1 MTVPLTWAAVLAW
14 VAAAAVAAGG
24 ARAARRRAAARR
36 RLERMQPP
44 RLRPGGEPGT
54 RRPAG
59 GRLAPRIGL
68 VLASPAQRRVW
79 HERLG
84 QAGWAGTP
92 EAFLGRVAL
101 VSTAATVVCLL
112 LFAVWRIPWPRA
124 VAAAVAAGILVALL
138 LLVHLRTL
146 ADRRRAALVQELP
159 DVFDFLAVSMAAGLT
174 FDATLAHVVPQL
186 EGVAQQELRR
196 VLDDMR
202 VGMTRREAL
211 DALAARTGLAEL
223 ERLAALV
230 AQADTLGRGLSE
242 TLRSEAARMRGARL
256 TEART
261 RAGRLPIRMTFPIVL
276 FLFPALYVIL
286 LGPALLDLLHAVG
299 GRL

>member
-1 MTVPLTWAAVLAW
+1 VTVSLAEAAVAAWLA
-14 VAAAAVAAGG
+14 VAAVAAGG
-24 ARAARRRAAARR
+24 AWAARREAAARR
-36 RLERMQPP
+36 RRERM
-44 RLRPGGEPGT
+44 RPGGT
-54 RRPAG
+54 QVRRSGARDAAG
-59 GRLAPRIGL
+59 ALAAWMGRILTSPR
-68 VLASPAQRRVW
+68 QRRVW
-79 HERLG
+79 QERLD
-84 QAGWAGTP
+84 QAGWTATP
-92 EAFLGRVAL
+92 EGFLGRVVLTGVASAVLAL
-101 VSTAATVVCLL
+101 V
-112 LFAVWRIPWPRA
+112 LFIVWHIAWSRA
-124 VAAAVAAGILVALL
+124 VSAAFLAGVLVGLIRLA
-138 LLVHLRTL
+138 HLRTL
-146 ADRRRAALVQELP
+146 ADRRRAALLQDLP

-196 VLDDMR
+196 VQDDMR

-211 DALAARTGLAEL
+211 DALAGRTGLQEL

-242 TLRSEAARMRGARL
+242 TLRAEAARMRAARL
-256 TEART
+256 TEARM
-261 RAGRLPIRMTFPIVL
+261 RAGRLPVRMTFPIVL